1 MRHFR
6 YKSLAELEQSARD
19 LGAAAVR
26 FEHDPER
33 VKAILARRV
42 PVGDFTVGNSMAI
55 HPMEGCDGTA
65 DGRPGE
71 LTWRRYERFARGGAK
86 LVWFEATAVRED
98 GRANPRQLWLS
109 EATVGDFARLLEHV
123 RRTHA
128 AEFGSADDLL
138 VPVQLTH
145 SGRYSYAR
153 RMIAYHNP
161 LIDAKTNT
169 AADYPIVSDDE
180 LERLEDDYVAA
191 GRLAVRAGF
200 QAFELKV
207 VHGYLLS
214 ELMGA
219 KTREGR
225 YGGALENRTRF
236 IRNVLAKFH
245 GEFGSRL
252 MPCMRLNAFD
262 GVPYMKAGP
271 SGEGKPLDYPVPYP
285 WGWGVDA
292 RDPLRDDL
300 SEVKQVIGWV
310 KEWGIRL
317 LNVSLGSPYYNPH
330 IGRPF
335 ESPDEGN
342 YEQPEHPLL
351 GVNRHFRIAGE
362 LQRSFPDL
370 PMVGTGY
377 SWLQKYAV
385 NAGAANLGSGAITFM
400 GIGRGALA
408 HPSFAR
414 EVLETG
420 TLDERRVCKTLTYCT
435 YLMRQKNHPLGQAPT
450 GCPPFDKDPYGQ
462 IIKEIRAAKRAP
474 LEKSQVSADK

>member
-1 MRHFR
+1 M
-6 YKSLAELEQSARD
+6 SASPE
-19 LGAAAVR
+19 GAPSWCGSR
-26 FEHDPER
+26 PR
-33 VKAILARRV
+33 RCART
-42 PVGDFTVGNSMAI
+42 G
-55 HPMEGCDGTA
+55 
-65 DGRPGE
+65 
-71 LTWRRYERFARGGAK
+71 ARI
-86 LVWFEATAVRED
+86 
-98 GRANPRQLWLS
+98 
-109 EATVGDFARLLEHV
+109 
-123 RRTHA
+123 
-128 AEFGSADDLL
+128 
-138 VPVQLTH
+138 
-145 SGRYSYAR
+145 RYSYAR

-292 RDPLRDDL
+292 RNPLGDDL
-300 SEVKQVIGWV
+300 TEVKQVIGWL

-330 IGRPF
+330 IGR
-335 ESPDEGN
+335 
-342 YEQPEHPLL
+342 Q
-351 GVNRHFRIAGE
+351 
-362 LQRSFPDL
+362 
-370 PMVGTGY
+370 
-377 SWLQKYAV
+377 
-385 NAGAANLGSGAITFM
+385 
-400 GIGRGALA
+400 
-408 HPSFAR
+408 
-414 EVLETG
+414 
-420 TLDERRVCKTLTYCT
+420 
-435 YLMRQKNHPLGQAPT
+435 
-450 GCPPFDKDPYGQ
+450 
-462 IIKEIRAAKRAP
+462 
-474 LEKSQVSADK
+474 